1 MCGVFGISGVSD
13 INLQLYDALTML
25 QHRGQDAAGM
35 ITEHEGQ
42 FYQCKSEGLVRD
54 VFDRRQMVRLVGRLG
69 IGHVRYPTAGSNGP
83 ALAQPLYVNSPY
95 GICMAHNGNLTN
107 TDKLRNDIT
116 QVDLRHLNTDSDTE
130 VLLNVFANELQ
141 IQGKLEPESSD
152 IFAAVENVHRR
163 CRGAYAVVGL
173 VANKGLFAFRDQF
186 GIRPL
191 CFGKRVGHYG
201 VEYAVSSESAAFD
214 HLGFNLIRDLHPG
227 EALFV
232 DKKGDLHLKQCAQ
245 HRRLVPCIFEHVYF
259 ARPDSMMDNISVYKC
274 RLRMGQRLA
283 DKILRSVPNHEID
296 VVIPIPD
303 TSRVSAQ
310 ALAER
315 LGVKLREGFMK
326 NRYIGRTFI
335 MPGQKQRKKSVRQ
348 KLNAITLEFKG
359 KNVLL
364 IDDSIVR
371 GTTSQEIIQMAR
383 DAGARK
389 VFVASAAPAVRYPN
403 VYGIDMPVASEL
415 IAHGKSEKA
424 VGQAIG
430 SDWLIY
436 QDLEDLVASA
446 SEGNQEIEQ
455 FECSVFDG
463 NYVTD
468 DIDADYLSNL
478 ELVRNDAAK
487 SADQLAMDFDQQT
500 IGIHNNGGES

>member
-1 MCGVFGISGVSD
+1 
-13 INLQLYDALTML
+13 
-25 QHRGQDAAGM
+25 
-35 ITEHEGQ
+35 
-42 FYQCKSEGLVRD
+42 
-54 VFDRRQMVRLVGRLG
+54 
-69 IGHVRYPTAGSNGP
+69 
-83 ALAQPLYVNSPY
+83 
-95 GICMAHNGNLTN
+95 
-107 TDKLRNDIT
+107 
-116 QVDLRHLNTDSDTE
+116 
-130 VLLNVFANELQ
+130 
-141 IQGKLEPESSD
+141 
-152 IFAAVENVHRR
+152 
-163 CRGAYAVVGL
+163 
-173 VANKGLFAFRDQF
+173 
-186 GIRPL
+186 
-191 CFGKRVGHYG
+191 
-201 VEYAVSSESAAFD
+201 
-214 HLGFNLIRDLHPG
+214 
-227 EALFV
+227 
-232 DKKGDLHLKQCAQ
+232 
-245 HRRLVPCIFEHVYF
+245 
-259 ARPDSMMDNISVYKC
+259 
-274 RLRMGQRLA
+274 MGQRLA

-296 VVIPIPD
+296 VIIPIPD

-383 DAGARK
+383 DAGAKK

-415 IAHGKSEKA
+415 IAHGKSDEA

-446 SEGNQEIEQ
+446 SEGNQEIED

-487 SADQLAMDFDQQT
+487 STDQLAMDFDQQT